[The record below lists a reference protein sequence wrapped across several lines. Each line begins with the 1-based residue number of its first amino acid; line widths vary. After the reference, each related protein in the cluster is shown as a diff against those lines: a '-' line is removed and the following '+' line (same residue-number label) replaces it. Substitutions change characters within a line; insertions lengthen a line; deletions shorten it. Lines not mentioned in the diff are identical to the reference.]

1 MSRSNQRKREP
12 ITDRH
17 TVLQFGKWK
26 GSTIDELLLDAPDYL
41 VWLHENTDFELGH
54 ELLEEAE
61 NNGKPN
67 HEFKGW
73 TGRSEHADR
82 INADGEA
89 ADFYEPF

>member
-41 VWLHENTDFELGH
+41 VWLHETTDFELGC
-54 ELLEEAE
+54 ELLDEAE
-61 NNGKPN
+61 DANKPN
-67 HEFKGW
+67 HEFKGY
-73 TGRSEHADR
+73 TKRFEKASAD
-82 INADGEA
+82 IGDG
-89 ADFYEPF
+89 DNHWN

>member
-1 MSRSNQRKREP
+1 MSRSKQRKTAP

-41 VWLHENTDFELGH
+41 VWLHENTDFELGC

-61 NNGKPN
+61 NNGKPD
-67 HEFKGW
+67 H
-73 TGRSEHADR
+73 D
-82 INADGEA
+82 
-89 ADFYEPF
+89 